1 MGNYVAYELF
11 NYRRYYAMSN
21 SKEFIHF
28 QKDSILFPWGE
39 QEVIGDFKCPICGKP
54 IYVLEFFGGE
64 KEHYYYLYHFNSW
77 DDKKLCP
84 IAQDE
89 CSTPFTI
96 LGGITYDNFEEIVD
110 TWECGIRTVECTE

>member
-1 MGNYVAYELF
+1 
-11 NYRRYYAMSN
+11 MSN

-28 QKDSILFPWGE
+28 QKDCILFPWGE
-39 QEVIGDFKCPICGKP
+39 QEVIGDFKCPVCDKP
-54 IYVLEFFGGE
+54 IYVLECFGGE
-64 KEHYYYLYHFNSW
+64 KKHYYYLYHFNYW

-96 LGGITYDNFEEIVD
+96 LGGITYDNLEEIVD
-110 TWECGIRTVECTE
+110 TWAYGIRTVECTE

>member
-1 MGNYVAYELF
+1 
-11 NYRRYYAMSN
+11 MSN
-21 SKEFIHF
+21 SMEFIHLE
-28 QKDSILFPWGE
+28 KDSILFPWGE
-39 QEVIGDFKCPICGKP
+39 QEVIGYFECPVCGKP

-89 CSTPFTI
+89 SSTPFTI
-96 LGGITYDNFEEIVD
+96 LGGITYDNFEEIVN
-110 TWECGIRTVECTE
+110 TWAYGIRTVECTE